1 MKVIVVGS
9 GKIVYYLTR
18 QFAKKHIKTMII
30 TPHPEEAK
38 DLAQRIG
45 TPVLEGD
52 GTDPHVLGE
61 AGAFQADAVLA
72 LTPHDE
78 DNLAVCQIAAK
89 MYHVPRTI
97 ALVNDPENE
106 EVFHKLN
113 VSVAISATRIL
124 SILFE
129 EQAGFE
135 EIGKMIAVSE
145 GNVSVS
151 EIILREG
158 APGDGAAIK
167 DIPFPEEALIG
178 GVIRNGKVVIPKGG
192 TQLQG
197 GDRLIVIATE
207 VSLDQVLHV
216 LAGKGPIE

>member
-1 MKVIVVGS
+1 MKVIIAGS
-9 GKIVYYLTR
+9 GKIVYYLAR
-18 QFAKKHIKTMII
+18 QFAKKRIKTLVV
-30 TPHPEEAK
+30 TPHPDEAK

-45 TPVLEGD
+45 EPVLKGD
-52 GTDPHVLGE
+52 ATDPRILEE
-61 AGAFQADAVLA
+61 AGALQADAVLA

-78 DNLAVCQIAAK
+78 DNLAICQIAGK
-89 MYHVPRTI
+89 MYRVPRTI

-106 EVFHKLN
+106 EIFHKLN

-135 EIGKMIAVSE
+135 EIGKMISVAG

-151 EIILREG
+151 EVILREG
-158 APGDGAAIK
+158 SPADGAAIQT
-167 DIPFPEEALIG
+167 IAFPEEALIG
-178 GVIRNGKVVIPKGG
+178 GVIRGGKVLIPKGS
-192 TQLQG
+192 TELQG

-207 VSLDQVLHV
+207 ASLDQVLHV
-216 LAGKGPIE
+216 LTGEGKIE

>member
-1 MKVIVVGS
+1 MKVIIVGS
-9 GKIVYYLTR
+9 GKIIYYLAR
-18 QFAKKHIKTMII
+18 QFAKKRIKTLIV
-30 TPHPEEAK
+30 TPGPDEAR

-45 TPVLEGD
+45 EPVLHGD
-52 GTDPHVLGE
+52 ATDPRILEE
-61 AGAFQADAVLA
+61 AGALQADAVLA

-78 DNLAVCQIAAK
+78 DNLAVCQIAGK
-89 MYHVPRTI
+89 MYKVPRTI

-106 EVFHKLN
+106 EIFHKLK

-135 EIGKMIAVSE
+135 EIGKMISVAE

-151 EIILREG
+151 EVILREG
-158 APGDGAAIK
+158 SPADGAAIQT
-167 DIPFPEEALIG
+167 IAFPEEALIG
-178 GVIRNGKVVIPKGG
+178 GVIRGGKVLIPKGG
-192 TQLQG
+192 TKLRG

-207 VSLDQVLHV
+207 ASLDEVLHV
-216 LAGKGPIE
+216 LAGEGQLE

>member
-18 QFAKKHIKTMII
+18 QFAKKRIKTMVV
-30 TPHPEEAK
+30 TPDHGEAK

-78 DNLAVCQIAAK
+78 DNLAVCQIAAQ

-106 EVFHKLN
+106 EVFQKLN

-135 EIGKMIAVSE
+135 EIGKMIAVAE

-151 EIILREG
+151 EVILREG
-158 APGDGAAIK
+158 GPADGTQIK
-167 DIPFPEEALIG
+167 DIPFPDEALIG
-178 GVIRNGKVVIPKGG
+178 GVIRNGKVLIPKGG

-216 LAGKGPIE
+216 LAGKGQIE